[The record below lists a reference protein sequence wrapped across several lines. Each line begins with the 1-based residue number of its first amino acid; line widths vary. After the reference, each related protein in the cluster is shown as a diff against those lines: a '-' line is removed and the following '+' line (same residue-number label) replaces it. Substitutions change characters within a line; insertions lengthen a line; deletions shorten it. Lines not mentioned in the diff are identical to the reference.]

1 MNKKSMIATALAM
14 VLGVSLLTGCGT
26 KAKTLESGSKLAA
39 SGVLLLKV
47 NPEIAVE
54 YDETGTVVDVTALN
68 EDAKPIVEGCEDLT
82 GKQTRSV
89 VTALVTEIGEAGYF
103 VEEVEGGNRQITIEI
118 EAGSKVPYETFLE
131 EVVADVEECV
141 NTNAWDV
148 PVEVDEE
155 SETDYEGTDYDEQ
168 DKTDAQQKDG
178 TSDYDDTDYGVGN
191 DGVTDYKKPSD
202 KGNGTTA
209 IQQLVGDTDYDD
221 TDYGVGSD
229 GVTDY
234 DDTDYDDTDYGV
246 GNDGVTDYD
255 DTDYEETSET
265 VKPQKPQLEDDDT
278 DYDADTDDDDD
289 ADDEDDDDDADDE
302 DDDSDEDED
311 DDEDSDYGD
320 SDYED

>member
-1 MNKKSMIATALAM
+1 MNKKSMVATALAM

-68 EDAKPIVEGCEDLT
+68 EDAKPIVEGCEDPI

-103 VEEVEGGNRQITIEI
+103 VEEVEGDNRQITIEI

-155 SETDYEGTDYDEQ
+155 SETDYEDTDYDEQ

-178 TSDYDDTDYGVGN
+178 TSDYDETDYGVGN

-202 KGNGTTA
+202 KGNGAAT
-209 IQQLVGDTDYDD
+209 QQVAGDTDYDD
-221 TDYGVGSD
+221 TDYGVGND

-234 DDTDYDDTDYGV
+234 DETDYGV

-278 DYDADTDDDDD
+278 DYDADS
-289 ADDEDDDDDADDE
+289 DDDDDADDE

-311 DDEDSDYGD
+311 DDEDDDEDSDYGD

>member
-1 MNKKSMIATALAM
+1 MNKKSMIATAFAM

-26 KAKTLESGSKLAA
+26 KANTLESGSKLAA

-54 YDETGTVVDVTALN
+54 YDETGAVVEVTALN
-68 EDAKPIVEGCEDLT
+68 EDAKPIVEGCENLA
-82 GKQTRSV
+82 GKQTRSA

-103 VEEVEGGNRQITIEI
+103 VEEVEGDNRQITIEI

-155 SETDYEGTDYDEQ
+155 SETDYEDTDYDAQ
-168 DKTDAQQKDG
+168 DKKDAQQKDG

-202 KGNGTTA
+202 KGNATTA
-209 IQQLVGDTDYDD
+209 TQQ
-221 TDYGVGSD
+221 
-229 GVTDY
+229 VTG
-234 DDTDYDDTDYGV
+234 DTDYDDTDYGV

-278 DYDADTDDDDD
+278 DYDEDLDDDD
-289 ADDEDDDDDADDE
+289 ADDEDEDEDDDADE
-302 DDDSDEDED
+302 DEDED
-311 DDEDSDYGD
+311 DEDSDADEDEDDEDSDYGD